1 MEDHAMGE
9 VKSSTFEPDFNRS
22 VKVEFSDQ
30 RITSNAGV
38 LLLREAD
45 FKLGLISSIAGGMHD
60 TRNQE
65 HIRYPLGDL
74 LRERIYA
81 MAMGYSVQDDVDR
94 LAHDPAFRL
103 AVWNRSGDSVID
115 ERLASQPTQSRL
127 LAMMAAH
134 RVNVNKLRD
143 GLFQSV
149 QRHIAA
155 TGNDKRVRH
164 ATIDLDS
171 FPIQVHGKQQG
182 SNYNGHYRC
191 TAYHPLVASLSVA
204 GNYDSTRDGKRIG
217 NGFIHA
223 ILRQGSVHTSKGANR
238 FIKNVLAQ
246 AKQLAYVTDFRMD
259 AGYTIGSVMDS
270 MVDQNLKFVGRLK
283 GNPKLDAL
291 AAEHVYRPPGRP
303 PAEGYEYHVELGM
316 YQAES
321 WKHAQRLILVV
332 VDRPDPKSGQLNLMP
347 HYFFLV
353 TNRAESELT
362 AEQLLAHYRE
372 RGTFE
377 DRLGEFNQAI
387 GVHLSSQSFAENE
400 CTMLMALLAFNLANV
415 VRNEHEDVQGSCMDL
430 GRFQNQVL
438 KAGALIVKH
447 ARRLTVRVARSV
459 QDFWERLSDQFSG
472 WKLPDRLHANI
483 GPNRRALR
491 PPPKHSHLIEVLRA

>member
-1 MEDHAMGE
+1 MGE
-9 VKSSTFEPDFNRS
+9 VKGTKFEPDFNRS
-22 VKVEFSDQ
+22 VKVDFSDQ

-45 FKLGLISSIAGGMHD
+45 FKLELTSSISSNMID
-60 TRNQE
+60 TRDQGA
-65 HIRYPLGDL
+65 IRYQLGDL
-74 LRERIYA
+74 LRERVYA
-81 MAMGYSVQDDVDR
+81 MAMGYSAQDDVDR
-94 LAHDPAFRL
+94 LAHDPAFRI

-127 LAMMAAH
+127 VTMMAAH
-134 RVNVNKLRD
+134 RTNVNALRD

-149 QRHIAA
+149 HRHIAA

-171 FPIQVHGKQQG
+171 FPVQVHGKQQG
-182 SNYNGHYRC
+182 SNYNGHYRF
-191 TAYHPLVASLSVA
+191 TAYHPLVASISVA

-238 FIKNVLAQ
+238 FVRTVV
-246 AKQLAYVTDFRMD
+246 AKATQMAYVTDFRMD
-259 AGYTIGSVMDS
+259 AGYTVASVMDA
-270 MVDQNLKFVGRLK
+270 MNDQNLKFVGRLRS
-283 GNPKLDAL
+283 NVKLDEL
-291 AAEHVYRPPGRP
+291 AAQHVYRPVGRP
-303 PAEGYEYHVELGM
+303 PAEGYEYHVELGV

-332 VDRPDPKSGQLNLMP
+332 VDRPDPVTGQLNLLP
-347 HYFFLV
+347 NYFFLV
-353 TNRAESELT
+353 TNWNESERP
-362 AEQLLAHYRE
+362 AEQLLEHYRA

-387 GVHLSSQSFAENE
+387 GAHLSSQSFAENE
-400 CTMLMALLAFNLANV
+400 CTMLMALLAFNLAGI
-415 VRNEHEDVQGSCMDL
+415 VRNEHEDVHGSCTDL

-438 KAGALIVKH
+438 KAGAVVIKH
-447 ARRLTVRVARSV
+447 SRRLIVRVARSV
-459 QDFWERLSDQFSG
+459 QDFWERLSGRFSG
-472 WKLPDRLHANI
+472 WKLPARLQADS

-491 PPPKHSHLIEVLRA
+491 PPPTHAHLVEVLHA